1 MDQIYF
7 TADLH
12 FGHPNIL
19 KHSPK
24 RPYSD
29 TMDIVAHDAWL
40 LDLWRSTVD
49 KRDTVYILVDLTFLK
64 SEEGWRQGRLRRI
77 RPTPPETPPRR
88 HLLPS
93 RIARISK

>member
-29 TMDIVAHDAWL
+29 IAPTGPPDW
-40 LDLWRSTVD
+40 T
-49 KRDTVYILVDLTFLK
+49 
-64 SEEGWRQGRLRRI
+64 GRR
-77 RPTPPETPPRR
+77 EK
-88 HLLPS
+88 
-93 RIARISK
+93 ACF